1 MYLYQYISIHI
12 YVFSMHKKSRFYFLA
27 VKLPQRCWNFCPS
40 NKKKV
45 EASYCRLLFL
55 LSRMQQRSS
64 ACGRRVWPLRWELED
79 SIKLVPDQRNDVSR
93 PEQQGWPES
102 TEIIAGTGYNPFH
115 TGLQA
120 GTRYS
125 SHSGRYQNG
134 FYNYGIQNINFSR
147 AEWIGI
153 CEGKTTVK
161 KIKG

>member
-12 YVFSMHKKSRFYFLA
+12 YVLVCIRSPAFTS
-27 VKLPQRCWNFCPS
+27 LPSIFPKRAETFVLPI
-40 NKKKV
+40 KKV

-55 LSRMQQRSS
+55 HSRMQQRSS
-64 ACGRRVWPLRWELED
+64 AWGRRVWPLRWELED
-79 SIKLVPDQRNDVSR
+79 SIQLVPDQRNDVSR